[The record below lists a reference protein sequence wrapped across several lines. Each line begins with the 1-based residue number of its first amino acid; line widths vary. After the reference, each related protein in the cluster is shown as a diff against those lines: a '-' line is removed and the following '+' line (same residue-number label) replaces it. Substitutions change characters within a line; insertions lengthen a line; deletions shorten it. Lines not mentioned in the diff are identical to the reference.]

1 MMMEEATVS
10 TSGSS
15 EGILVVVE
23 RPLVVEDL
31 VVPLVRVQ
39 SGGGGGERDD
49 ASELVTRGDE
59 ASENR
64 VAAEVSP
71 WVCQL
76 RFGPLRGIAG
86 AVLRYRLRRV
96 TAR

>member
-1 MMMEEATVS
+1 MEKATAS

-31 VVPLVRVQ
+31 VVPLVCVQ
-39 SGGGGGERDD
+39 SGGDGDGERDD
-49 ASELVTRGDE
+49 ASELATRGDE
-59 ASENR
+59 DSEDR

-71 WVCQL
+71 WVRCL
-76 RFGPLRGIAG
+76 SS
-86 AVLRYRLRRV
+86 RLCPFRDM
-96 TAR
+96 